1 MQLIR
6 VIKPTET
13 TFGLQLSKE
22 AEKCHFLQF
31 LVNTGNFKPHIP
43 INKQT
48 DQEQLDV
55 VQHLCNKLSAI
66 GYLLH
71 DYFDPANAKAVV
83 LMDAE
88 REGQSDGESYG
99 RSGKSLVSDL
109 LKEIIQC
116 VTIDGKK
123 PDIDTDKHLFSE
135 VDERTQVII
144 MDDIRRNFDFESL
157 LSKITGNFSTRA
169 MYQTDTKI
177 AKANTPKF
185 LITTN
190 HSIKGATNNSS
201 FEDRIHYCVFSDF
214 YNKDHKPIHDFHQR
228 FFDDWEHEQWNL
240 TWNLVACCVQIY
252 LEHKLIEAPGNLH
265 IQKQQRGEIGD
276 NFMDYLNAYFIEYDY
291 DETKQ
296 KFNGR
301 FDVLINKATFYT
313 EYLEAKKNY
322 KYAYKDRTFWNK
334 LKQWCSY
341 HGFEVQG
348 LDKNNR
354 IQKSDTAG
362 GPRVDHIKIVKISK
376 EDKL

>member
-6 VIKPTET
+6 VIKSTDT
-13 TFGLQLSKE
+13 TFALQLSDQ
-22 AEKCHFLQF
+22 AANCHFLQF

-43 INKQT
+43 VNNQT
-48 DQEQLDV
+48 DVEQLEV

-66 GYLLH
+66 GYLMH

-88 REGQSDGESYG
+88 RDGQSDGESYG

-109 LKEIIQC
+109 FKELIQC
-116 VTIDGKK
+116 VAIDGKK

-144 MDDIRRNFDFESL
+144 MDDIRKNFDFESL
-157 LSKITGNFSTRA
+157 LSKITGNFSTRE
-169 MYQTDTKI
+169 MYKTDTKI
-177 AKANTPKF
+177 AKSNTPKF

-228 FFDDWEHEQWNL
+228 FFDDWEHTQWNL
-240 TWNLVACCVQIY
+240 VYNLIACCLQIY
-252 LEHKLIEAPGNLH
+252 LEHGLIEAPGNLH

-276 NFMDYLNAYFIEYDY
+276 NFMDYLNSYFIEYDY
-291 DETKQ
+291 DEIK
-296 KFNGR
+296 KKYNGR
-301 FDVLINKATFYT
+301 FDVDISKKAFYA
-313 EYLEAKKNY
+313 EYIEEKKNY
-322 KYAYKDRTFWNK
+322 KYAYKDRAFWNK
-334 LKQWCSY
+334 FKQWCSY
-341 HGFEVQG
+341 HGFMCIG
-348 LDKNNR
+348 LTSADR
-354 IQKSDTAG
+354 IQKADTPA
-362 GPRVDHIKIVKISK
+362 GPRVDHIRVVKIIK
-376 EDKL
+376 EL